1 MDGVQ
6 CIGCGK
12 SPGRWPRGWQV
23 IDGVSWCAP
32 CNKKYPVKDNGGGGG
47 EDDDED
53 GEEEDDEEEEEEEE
67 EDELVPYYS
76 DLVRDG
82 TEVQGPDTAAFDGT
96 TYYKLDDTLYAV
108 FDEVPRVW
116 EDPVIIP
123 GQELVA
129 ASMAVGGTNEG
140 ATAMLCLPDG
150 RVLLVGNAFNEH
162 HSIRMLS
169 ANLEDASTVA
179 GGDESGYGG
188 GGDQDGAAV
197 QARFHY
203 PQNIA
208 LLPDGRVLVA
218 DTNNCRL
225 RLLSTDLQQVSTVAG
240 DGEEG
245 HQDGAAAQAQFNYPC
260 GLAVLP
266 GGRVLVADQSNHC
279 IRMLSADLQQ
289 VSTVAGPMEGEDMH
303 GHRNG
308 AAAQALFSSP
318 SSLALLPDG
327 RVLVAEGEGSMNN
340 CIRLLSAD
348 LQQVSTV
355 AGDRVR
361 GHRDGAAV
369 QARFD
374 RPSSLT
380 VLPNGRVLLSDGGNQ
395 CIRVLSA
402 DLQEVSTLTIDS
414 VDRPHSFQLLPDG
427 RVLVAS
433 DGIRVLVGL
442 VAASGP
448 KPAAKKPD
456 PKAVLAAKAAAAAR
470 AVAKVKPHEGGGAAA
485 AGAPASDVGG
495 VKRQRDEEEDED
507 EDDED
512 EQNSGAGGADIDG
525 GGGAGALC

>member
-1 MDGVQ
+1 
-6 CIGCGK
+6 
-12 SPGRWPRGWQV
+12 
-23 IDGVSWCAP
+23 
-32 CNKKYPVKDNGGGGG
+32 
-47 EDDDED
+47 
-53 GEEEDDEEEEEEEE
+53 
-67 EDELVPYYS
+67 
-76 DLVRDG
+76 
-82 TEVQGPDTAAFDGT
+82 
-96 TYYKLDDTLYAV
+96 
-108 FDEVPRVW
+108 
-116 EDPVIIP
+116 
-123 GQELVA
+123 
-129 ASMAVGGTNEG
+129 
-140 ATAMLCLPDG
+140 
-150 RVLLVGNAFNEH
+150 
-162 HSIRMLS
+162 
-169 ANLEDASTVA
+169 
-179 GGDESGYGG
+179 
-188 GGDQDGAAV
+188 
-197 QARFHY
+197 
-203 PQNIA
+203 
-208 LLPDGRVLVA
+208 
-218 DTNNCRL
+218 
-225 RLLSTDLQQVSTVAG
+225 
-240 DGEEG
+240 
-245 HQDGAAAQAQFNYPC
+245 
-260 GLAVLP
+260 
-266 GGRVLVADQSNHC
+266 
-279 IRMLSADLQQ
+279 
-289 VSTVAGPMEGEDMH
+289 
-303 GHRNG
+303 
-308 AAAQALFSSP
+308 
-318 SSLALLPDG
+318 
-327 RVLVAEGEGSMNN
+327 MNN

-380 VLPNGRVLLSDGGNQ
+380 VLPNGRVLVSDGDNQ
-395 CIRVLSA
+395 RIRVLSA

-414 VDRPHSFQLLPDG
+414 VDRPCSFQLLPDG